1 MTLRLDW
8 KRTLRLT
15 AVLLL
20 VCAAAILF
28 LFLIHTLTADR
39 ISARQEETR
48 RAALE
53 TVMPGADVFSQLY
66 CDDAAIDGITGAYS
80 GIRFLGYCVDVSVEG
95 FGGSLSL
102 LVGVS
107 SSGAVTGV
115 TVLSHSETAQLGAQ
129 AAQEDFLAQFTGKS
143 GAITV
148 NSGRN
153 SIDGITGATVTSSAV
168 TAAVNTALTAVLNY
182 NAEGGL
188 FHGSEE

>member
-1 MTLRLDW
+1 MTLKPDW

-20 VCAAAILF
+20 VCASATLF
-28 LFLIHTLTADR
+28 LFLIHALTAGR
-39 ISARQEETR
+39 ISARQEEAR

-53 TVMPGADVFSQLY
+53 AVMPDADVFSQLY
-66 CDDAAIDGITGAYS
+66 CEDAAIDGITGAYS
-80 GIRFLGYCVDVSVEG
+80 GIRFLGYCVDVSAEG
-95 FGGSLSL
+95 FGGKLSL
-102 LVGVS
+102 LVGIS

-153 SIDGITGATVTSSAV
+153 GIDGITGATATSEAV
-168 TAAVNTALTAVLNY
+168 TAAVNAALTAVLNY
-182 NAEGGL
+182 NAEGGQL
-188 FHGSEE
+188 YGSEE